1 MELFNYFL
9 KLEDKG
15 VKGAIRYLI
24 KLIDQGLNDIEFDD
38 DELYKSYL
46 VNIMVNNERSL
57 NKACSILINNRD
69 KYKLNKSDIHT
80 IKEILDKYV
89 LYGYDLEVIWLIY
102 LLVMTGN
109 SDSLSGRID
118 NILKSNND
126 LAKLI
131 LYDAGMIDEGE
142 LHNLRN
148 YAESWI
154 LIYEL
159 YSHNA
164 ILEDELIEKLNL
176 QSSASKKFYKR
187 NKKS

>member
-1 MELFNYFL
+1 M
-9 KLEDKG
+9 
-15 VKGAIRYLI
+15 I
-24 KLIDQGLNDIEFDD
+24 KLINQGLNDIEFDD
-38 DELYKSYL
+38 NELYKSYL

-80 IKEILDKYV
+80 IKEILDKYI
-89 LYGYDLEVIWLIY
+89 LYGYDLEVIWLVY
-102 LLVMTGN
+102 LLVMTNN

-131 LYDAGMIDEGE
+131 LYDAGLIDKEK
-142 LHNLRN
+142 LHNLIN
-148 YAESWI
+148 YAKSWI

-159 YSHNA
+159 YSNNA
-164 ILEDELIEKLNL
+164 ISEDELIEKLNL
-176 QSSASKKFYKR
+176 QSSESKNFYKKISASNIHFIDLDR
-187 NKKS
+187 RESNLYEK